1 MNNIYVVGLP
11 IGNLDDITLRALN
24 TLKEVDFIYSEK
36 PLKTLK
42 LLNHFEIKKS
52 IFIYSQNPS
61 FNLINQFLEKLKKGS
76 IAVVVEAGTPGISDP
91 GNKLIHDLLETNP
104 DLNIIPIPGVSALTT
119 SLSVTGL
126 NTQEFIF
133 LGFYQKTKKTKF
145 IEKINSNKTV
155 VFYESCHRI
164 KKTLKEIQ
172 ERTNKENIVI
182 CRELTKVYEEVIR
195 DKVENLSNI
204 IEKINPKGEFTI
216 ILN

>member
-11 IGNLDDITLRALN
+11 IGNLDDITLRAIQ
-24 TLKEVDFIYSEK
+24 TLKDVDFIYSEK

-52 IFIYSQNPS
+52 VFIYSQNPS
-61 FNLINQFLEKLKKGS
+61 PHLINQFLEKLSKGS
-76 IAVVVEAGTPGISDP
+76 IALVVEAGTPGISDP
-91 GNKLIHDLLETNP
+91 GNKLIHDLLINNS
-104 DLNIIPIPGVSALTT
+104 DLNIMPIPGVSALTT
-119 SLSVTGL
+119 SLSVSGL

-133 LGFYQKTKKTKF
+133 LGFYPKTKKTKF
-145 IEKINSNKTV
+145 IEKINANKTV

-164 KKTLKEIQ
+164 LKTLKEISQ
-172 ERTNKENIVI
+172 KTNKENIVI
-182 CRELTKVYEEVIR
+182 CRELTKLHEEVIR
-195 DKVENLSNI
+195 CKLQDLPDI